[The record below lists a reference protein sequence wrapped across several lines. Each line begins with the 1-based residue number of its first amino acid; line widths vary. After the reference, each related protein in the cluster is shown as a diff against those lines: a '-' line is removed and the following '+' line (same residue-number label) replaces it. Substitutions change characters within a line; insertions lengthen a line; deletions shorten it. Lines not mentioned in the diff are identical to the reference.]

1 MDEEEL
7 IERRRDLN
15 QLSFNQKISIAALI
29 LPVIFGL
36 ISFYFSIN
44 NQFVKMNIDIANI
57 EKNISTMSTKIQ
69 EIDNR
74 VSQIN
79 LTLVKQ
85 CEQINNVKDRIKQ
98 ANTKNVTDERND
110 REDF

>member
-1 MDEEEL
+1 
-7 IERRRDLN
+7 
-15 QLSFNQKISIAALI
+15 
-29 LPVIFGL
+29 
-36 ISFYFSIN
+36 
-44 NQFVKMNIDIANI
+44 MNIDIANI
-57 EKNISTMSTKIQ
+57 EKNISTMSTRIQ

-98 ANTKNVTDERND
+98 DHIKNVNDERND